1 MWTQNS
7 AADMD
12 LPCHMS
18 IPSSVMC
25 LQSEESSEWSQRGS
39 AALEGI
45 SSQSESIWVSLQN
58 CWKNWYFWKS
68 YSLIDFPIKSE
79 HSLSL
84 LTRAAGGL
92 PPSFPPTPITLGLE
106 QRRQLSALRGP
117 LAGSPG
123 PGRPPSSR
131 LFQLIMVL
139 LWRLFFFFF
148 KQPGSKKATTAI
160 FKCIRYTWS
169 LDLGERGGEC
179 GKGGRDGVDGVTGNL
194 SAPEA
199 SQPSALMAGFYT
211 YQLSF
216 LQVPIL
222 HIGKWTS

>member
-1 MWTQNS
+1 M
-7 AADMD
+7 
-12 LPCHMS
+12 
-18 IPSSVMC
+18 SSVWGK
-25 LQSEESSEWSQRGS
+25 L
-39 AALEGI
+39 
-45 SSQSESIWVSLQN
+45 WVEPERLCCSGRHFLTVREHLSFTT
-58 CWKNWYFWKS
+58 KLLKELVFWKS

-79 HSLSL
+79 YSLSL

-92 PPSFPPTPITLGLE
+92 PPSSPPTPITLGLK

-139 LWRLFFFFF
+139 LWLLFFF
-148 KQPGSKKATTAI
+148 KQLGSKKATTDI

-179 GKGGRDGVDGVTGNL
+179 VKGGRDGVDGVTGNL

-199 SQPSALMAGFYT
+199 TLPSALMAGFYT

-216 LQVPIL
+216 SQVPIL